1 MITGRTCGL
10 RGTVSGP
17 LLQVRDLSVDYLL
30 EKGAFRA
37 VKNVSFEIG
46 RSEFF
51 GLAGIERTL
60 VRLQLRDPWVVAEES
75 RLQPRQPVAHRQRTE
90 VHRRQRDHVLFAIVV
105 EHVGPIGG
113 ERELEQ

>member
-1 MITGRTCGL
+1 LAGKAQIGLEPGHRVGRERRPRFDGDPHL
-10 RGTVSGP
+10 VVP
-17 LLQVRDLSVDYLL
+17 VDLV
-30 EKGAFRA
+30 
-37 VKNVSFEIG
+37 G
-46 RSEFF
+46 RERHQSEFF